1 MSSSNS
7 QVNGNGAVATAMVIL
22 FIVAVMGANWVIDT
36 MAHAFPLVK

>member
-1 MSSSNS
+1 MTSSNS

-22 FIVAVMGANWVIDT
+22 FIVAVMFANWAIEA